1 MNAVYVKY
9 VMVVSLRGQPL
20 CQRIRL
26 ITGGMTAVA
35 SFQSREFD
43 LYRERGGG
51 VDGGSERYV
60 VVRRRTPGRSFK
72 FSLYLAI
79 ERVSLETGRIH
90 YLLSDRICLF
100 ASLVFLDAAG
110 SYK

>member
-20 CQRIRL
+20 RQRIRL

-35 SFQSREFD
+35 SFQSRELD

-51 VDGGSERYV
+51 VGGGSERYV
-60 VVRRRTPGRSFK
+60 VVRRRTPGRCFK

-79 ERVSLETGRIH
+79 ERVSL
-90 YLLSDRICLF
+90 
-100 ASLVFLDAAG
+100 
-110 SYK
+110 

>member
-35 SFQSREFD
+35 SFQSRELD
-43 LYRERGGG
+43 LYSEVGEWAG
-51 VDGGSERYV
+51 VQNAM
-60 VVRRRTPGRSFK
+60 
-72 FSLYLAI
+72 LW
-79 ERVSLETGRIH
+79 
-90 YLLSDRICLF
+90 
-100 ASLVFLDAAG
+100 
-110 SYK
+110 